1 MKTNKN
7 GNIQCCFWLDPENY
21 HKLAAYVAARG
32 RKRTTI
38 VNEIFKEYFEF
49 IAYYNWRTGII
60 IQNEQ
65 TPAYY
70 MGRFVAL
77 FLHLTDVDAP
87 TQHRR
92 MGLIMSKEPKMIGR
106 MVQDANSKKVCER
119 YPILAELATKFTE
132 QNYSSKLTPEEAVQ
146 FETGYWHER
155 NKFLNGNGT
164 E

>member
-1 MKTNKN
+1 MKANKN

-21 HKLAAYVAARG
+21 HKLAAYVASKG
-32 RKRTTI
+32 KKRTTV
-38 VNEIFKEYFEF
+38 VNGIFKEYFEF
-49 IAYYNWRTGII
+49 LAYYNWRTGIV
-60 IQNEQ
+60 QDNL

-77 FLHLTDVDAP
+77 FFLLTDVDLP

-92 MGLIMSKEPKMIGR
+92 MGLILSKEPKMVGR
-106 MVQDANSKKVCER
+106 MIQEAKHQKVEN
-119 YPILAELATKFTE
+119 PELEELITKFSEKDFSTT
-132 QNYSSKLTPEEAVQ
+132 LTAEESVQ

-155 NKFLNGNGT
+155 SRFQSGT